1 MKKFIIK
8 NTDSYGEKSFEV
20 VKGTLRVEEAQAIYE
35 YESKLGRC
43 EVTVSDR
50 RVIISRKGE
59 VSAIVDVDLDRKTEF
74 VYVTKEMKK
83 LFHIEGESIQRDNEN
98 GIIEFSY
105 KIYEGNEELN
115 RITIAIKEY

>member
-8 NTDSYGEKSFEV
+8 NTDSYGEKSFEIV
-20 VKGTLRVEEAQAIYE
+20 TGTIKEDGELTIYE

-43 EVTVSDR
+43 ELTISER

-59 VSAIVDVDLDRKTEF
+59 ISAIIDVNLDEKTDF

-83 LFHIEGESIQRDNEN
+83 LFHIQGERIHRDEEN
-98 GIIEFSY
+98 GMVEFSY
-105 KIYEGNEELN
+105 KIYEGDEELN
-115 RITIAIKEY
+115 KITIAIKKY